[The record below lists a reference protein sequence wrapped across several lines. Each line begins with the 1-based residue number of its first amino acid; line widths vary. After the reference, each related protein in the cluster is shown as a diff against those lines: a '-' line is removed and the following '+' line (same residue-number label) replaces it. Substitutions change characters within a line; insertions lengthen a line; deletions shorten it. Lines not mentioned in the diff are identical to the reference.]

1 MINEWDVDLCLY
13 DKSKNVLVTDML
25 HSMGLSL
32 NLNFYVCDVHMT
44 PPILSHETFT
54 LVSFILY
61 HEKILRSNTRK
72 YYARTQVH
80 WDNTKVTGRPRQQER
95 NRITELEEAL
105 KTSESMLESDGME
118 CEASEVGYRFLE
130 KKSDN
135 NTTMPPPV
143 RAMLCEEAKN
153 DCGSLQN
160 IISFDSF
167 RCPICTC
174 SH

>member
-1 MINEWDVDLCLY
+1 MTLQY
-13 DKSKNVLVTDML
+13 YHTR
-25 HSMGLSL
+25 HSHS
-32 NLNFYVCDVHMT
+32 
-44 PPILSHETFT
+44 
-54 LVSFILY
+54 Y
-61 HEKILRSNTRK
+61 HSSYITGK

-135 NTTMPPPV
+135 DTTMPPPV

-174 SH
+174 LSVFDRITWNHSHEHHKYRYATLCHTRRCGVSSRELT

>member
-1 MINEWDVDLCLY
+1 MTLQY
-13 DKSKNVLVTDML
+13 YHTR
-25 HSMGLSL
+25 HSHS
-32 NLNFYVCDVHMT
+32 
-44 PPILSHETFT
+44 
-54 LVSFILY
+54 Y
-61 HEKILRSNTRK
+61 HSSYITRK

-143 RAMLCEEAKN
+143 RAILCEEAKN
-153 DCGSLQN
+153 DCGSSLRN